1 MGIAKGLG
9 KPIRVDQ
16 TTLKFERA
24 RYARIC
30 VEVNLAKPLKGTVL
44 INGERYFV
52 AYEGLSEICS
62 KCGIYGHLVH
72 GCPKAIAE
80 RMATVALQKEDPPHV
95 VTESPREVLEHT
107 EDGFTP
113 VRGPRRGVTQA
124 PRPVITMSRKSNEEV
139 DRSGRRIQSDKGAEK
154 MVLSNKYG
162 SLDLDKNTEESM
174 DEVISGQENKENQE
188 VNIQSPK
195 DAEAL
200 TEKEPLVFGA
210 SGGSNLNGVNKERGN
225 GNKKTM
231 EGVKGKPKKLNNRP
245 VRGLVLGPT
254 KGEMALSES
263 GKRLRVENSDAGRP
277 GGVFRD
283 CVGIGDPPQSLQ
295 LRDEVVENPME
306 ITRSETGKQMV
317 VEPQT
322 KSQEEEVVVSLA

>member
-1 MGIAKGLG
+1 
-9 KPIRVDQ
+9 
-16 TTLKFERA
+16 
-24 RYARIC
+24 
-30 VEVNLAKPLKGTVL
+30 
-44 INGERYFV
+44 
-52 AYEGLSEICS
+52 
-62 KCGIYGHLVH
+62 
-72 GCPKAIAE
+72 
-80 RMATVALQKEDPPHV
+80 MATVALQKEDPPHV

-124 PRPVITMSRKSNEEV
+124 PRLVITMSRKSNEEV

-210 SGGSNLNGVNKERGN
+210 SGGSNLNGVKE
-225 GNKKTM
+225 
-231 EGVKGKPKKLNNRP
+231 EGG
-245 VRGLVLGPT
+245 
-254 KGEMALSES
+254 GELSC
-263 GKRLRVENSDAGRP
+263 VTSD
-277 GGVFRD
+277 
-283 CVGIGDPPQSLQ
+283 
-295 LRDEVVENPME
+295 E
-306 ITRSETGKQMV
+306 
-317 VEPQT
+317 
-322 KSQEEEVVVSLA
+322 